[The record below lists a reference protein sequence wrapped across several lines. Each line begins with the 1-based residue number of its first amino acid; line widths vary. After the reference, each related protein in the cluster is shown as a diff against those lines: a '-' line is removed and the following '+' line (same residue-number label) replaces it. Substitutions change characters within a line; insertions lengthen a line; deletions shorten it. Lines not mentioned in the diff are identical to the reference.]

1 MFTSENCNTSEPLNC
16 SNGGYPDP
24 RNCSIC
30 KWVPSTRHPPLPSL
44 RCPSLFGGRY
54 CTGRESSTLSSCGGV
69 LSASFLLR
77 RLSIQLNATQGE
89 KETCS
94 FMIRVADHL
103 GVRVSLFSL
112 FIHSISEWIPYFDGS
127 WKCIGDMC
135 SRMSFGWIRDET
147 SWWSETCRISVCT
160 PPFQPYRPYRLRY
173 CCNISDDLI
182 LSHSDQVPLLFSV
195 MGGNSTVISFLFKA
209 GESSMINSYWSHRL
223 VPSNITLNGTE
234 PLIGQ
239 NIPHAAVV
247 IPQKG
252 QKRKKRKYNSSWRCW
267 IRRQSVQKCRS
278 TRNINKRHRYQT
290 NSRKEFM

>member
-1 MFTSENCNTSEPLNC
+1 MAVEN
-16 SNGGYPDP
+16 
-24 RNCSIC
+24 
-30 KWVPSTRHPPLPSL
+30 V
-44 RCPSLFGGRY
+44 
-54 CTGRESSTLSSCGGV
+54 
-69 LSASFLLR
+69 SA
-77 RLSIQLNATQGE
+77 TCVQG
-89 KETCS
+89 C
-94 FMIRVADHL
+94 HL
-103 GVRVSLFSL
+103 GGLEMKPLDEVRPVGYRFVRS
-112 FIHSISEWIPYFDGS
+112 
-127 WKCIGDMC
+127 
-135 SRMSFGWIRDET
+135 
-147 SWWSETCRISVCT
+147 
-160 PPFQPYRPYRLRY
+160 FQPYRPYRLRY
-173 CCNISDDLI
+173 CCNVSDDLI